1 MEITIKE
8 WNVNFGSDK
17 DAEICDF
24 AKEYIDGTDI
34 IVFTEVIDN
43 DSIKHLLDN
52 LDSDYKKYVSK
63 IREIE
68 QYNQIVIAVKKELI
82 RCLKIRRVDIDEKK
96 WDINNLP
103 DICHLE
109 IITSEGKL
117 KNVIG
122 IRVRIGNGSDADYKE
137 RRIQFENLVKYI
149 GELENVIVLG
159 DFNNGMIKADSG
171 KDYDSIKSE
180 YELRWDKGKK
190 KYVKNPLRL
199 YNFHLMKHILGE
211 TYILKEII
219 GEESSWGL
227 SLYNDM
233 LSYGQIKNDQII
245 TKNVCLKDSY
255 YDWGYV
261 RDNES
266 MYEDMLYSNRY
277 KKGNKVKHGYPDHAI
292 LNASIEL

>member
-1 MEITIKE
+1 M
-8 WNVNFGSDK
+8 
-17 DAEICDF
+17 
-24 AKEYIDGTDI
+24 
-34 IVFTEVIDN
+34 
-43 DSIKHLLDN
+43 
-52 LDSDYKKYVSK
+52 SK

-68 QYNQIVIAVKKELI
+68 QYNQIVIAIKKELI

-122 IRVRIGNGSDADYKE
+122 IRVKIGNESDADYKE

-277 KKGNKVKHGYPDHAI
+277 KKGNKVKYGYPDHAI